1 MKFTLGKHRL
11 WIALLVAMIASATA
25 NAQAKLG
32 LTAGIRFDRLE
43 RTNYNGTSV
52 WGDDH
57 NITGY
62 YFGVKTDLNTPGG
75 FGLDI
80 GLNFCNR
87 NINND
92 SKWGMELPIN
102 LKFNINAVPMFRPY
116 LLAGV
121 SAYTNF
127 EDIHFHEDLWGDSES
142 WTERVEY
149 ALNLGV
155 GVTLAGHL
163 QVGLTYQIPIGTY
176 YYYYSEADKSPYGK
190 LAKNWV
196 LSVAYLF

>member
-1 MKFTLGKHRL
+1 
-11 WIALLVAMIASATA
+11 
-25 NAQAKLG
+25 
-32 LTAGIRFDRLE
+32 
-43 RTNYNGTSV
+43 
-52 WGDDH
+52 
-57 NITGY
+57 
-62 YFGVKTDLNTPGG
+62 
-75 FGLDI
+75 
-80 GLNFCNR
+80 
-87 NINND
+87 
-92 SKWGMELPIN
+92 MELPIN